1 MPNSNYIVKELQKYK
16 SYWQYILDKKI
27 HLDFVDG
34 EIKIILAR
42 SPGGYVVLSKQSMNR
57 PEVLDRLTIEKKRR
71 VWNKIRRIE
80 YWLKQLSL
88 REREAIFWRYIQH
101 DFEPSPYYQQNNLAL
116 KWKTLSWE
124 EIAKKM
130 RVSVAAVR
138 EYVDRGL
145 SKIQELVEA
154 YTRSD

>member
-1 MPNSNYIVKELQKYK
+1 MISTSDYIIKELQRYK

-88 REREAIFWRYIQH
+88 REREVIFWRYIQH
-101 DFEPSPYYQQNNLAL
+101 DFEPAGVIQETNLGL

-124 EIAKKM
+124 EIAQKLHLN
-130 RVSVAAVR
+130 VATVR
-138 EYVDRGL
+138 EYANRAL
-145 SKIQELVEA
+145 EKLTNFTENA
-154 YTRSD
+154 

>member
-145 SKIQELVEA
+145 EKIRKLIEVNWMG
-154 YTRSD
+154 